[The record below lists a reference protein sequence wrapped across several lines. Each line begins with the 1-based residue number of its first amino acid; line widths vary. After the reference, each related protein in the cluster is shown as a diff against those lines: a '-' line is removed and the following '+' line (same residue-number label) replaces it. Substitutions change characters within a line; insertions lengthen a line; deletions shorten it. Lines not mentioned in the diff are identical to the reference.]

1 MTVNLNRNDLIL
13 LAIVFVGLFLRVYDL
28 SDESVW
34 YDEAFSIELAN
45 SSIFGVI
52 NGSAQDIHPPLYHIL
67 LHYWINLFGD
77 SEFSTRFMSV
87 VFGVFAIFMIYKV
100 GSLILDEEAGILSAL
115 LLALSSF
122 HIYYSQE
129 ARMYSLMALLTLL
142 SMYFFLKILRNR
154 NVIDVVGYVLSST
167 FLIYTHYFGLF
178 IILAQNIYIFTLLLL
193 KEDDYK
199 QTLKR
204 WVPLQ
209 LILIVLFS
217 PWIAVFIKQLLLTQS
232 GYGIGWMPRPTIHSI
247 IRSFN
252 LYSGSNLL
260 LAFFLILSSFS
271 LVPYKRLYGGNNS
284 KNSFESGQ
292 NHELKIELPNFKAS
306 YLLSVWLLIPIVLPF
321 LISQVSASIYWD
333 RSTIVA
339 LPAFYLLVAAGI
351 RKIGHKCL
359 KLVII
364 GAVIIGSLAGV
375 WGSHSTVNK
384 QQWRGIANFIG
395 EKAKK
400 GDLLLFNAGFNELP
414 FDYYSKRTDLI
425 KKPFPEDASDV
436 DEHNIK
442 ELEPTVKGYNRV
454 WVILAHSG
462 DFNGRIKKILS
473 QSYNLSYSKEYE
485 SITHNKYHH
494 IVEVSLFEKK

>member
-1 MTVNLNRNDLIL
+1 MRVRPTANELIL
-13 LAIVFVGLFLRVYDL
+13 LAILFLGLFLRVYDL

-45 SSIFGVI
+45 SSILGVI

-87 VFGVFAIFMIYKV
+87 LFGLVAIFMIYKV

-129 ARMYSLMALLTLL
+129 ARMYSLMVLLTLL
-142 SMYFFLKILRNR
+142 SMYFFLKILSNR
-154 NVIDVVGYVLSST
+154 NVIDVVGYALSST

-178 IILAQNIYIFTLLLL
+178 IILAQNIYIFTLFLL

-199 QTLKR
+199 QTFKR

-209 LILIVLFS
+209 LIIIVLFS
-217 PWIAVFIKQLLLTQS
+217 PWIMVFIRQVLLAQS
-232 GYGIGWMPRPTIHSI
+232 GYGIGWMPMPSIHSI

-260 LAFFLILSSFS
+260 LAFFVILSSFS
-271 LVPYKRLYGGNNS
+271 LVPYKRLYDSNDS
-284 KNSFESGQ
+284 KNLFQTSQG
-292 NHELKIELPNFKAS
+292 HEPKIKLSDVKRS
-306 YLLSVWLLIPIVLPF
+306 YLLLLWLVIPIALPF
-321 LISQVSASIYWD
+321 VISKVSASIYWD
-333 RSTIVA
+333 RNTIVA
-339 LPAFYLLVAAGI
+339 LPAFYLLVAVGI
-351 RKIGHKCL
+351 RKIEHKYL
-359 KLVII
+359 KSAIICVVIL
-364 GAVIIGSLAGV
+364 GSLAGV
-375 WGSHSTVNK
+375 WECYSTVNK
-384 QQWRGIANFIG
+384 HRWREIANDID
-395 EKAKK
+395 ENAKQ
-400 GDLLLFNAGFNELP
+400 GDLLLFNAGFNKLP
-414 FDYYSKRTDLI
+414 FNYYSKRTDLI
-425 KKPFPEDASDV
+425 KRPFPVGTSDV
-436 DEHNIK
+436 DEDSIK
-442 ELEPTVKGYNRV
+442 KLGSAVKGYNRV

-462 DFNGRIKKILS
+462 DSNGLIKKKLTE
-473 QSYNLSYSKEYE
+473 SYNSSFHKEYE

-494 IVEVSLFEKK
+494 NLEVNLFEKK

>member
-1 MTVNLNRNDLIL
+1 MAIL
-13 LAIVFVGLFLRVYDL
+13 FLGLFLRVYDL

-45 SSIFGVI
+45 SSISGVI

-178 IILAQNIYIFTLLLL
+178 IILAQNIYIFTLFLL

-199 QTLKR
+199 QTFKR

-209 LILIVLFS
+209 LILIALFS
-217 PWIAVFIKQLLLTQS
+217 PWI
-232 GYGIGWMPRPTIHSI
+232 
-247 IRSFN
+247 
-252 LYSGSNLL
+252 
-260 LAFFLILSSFS
+260 
-271 LVPYKRLYGGNNS
+271 
-284 KNSFESGQ
+284 
-292 NHELKIELPNFKAS
+292 
-306 YLLSVWLLIPIVLPF
+306 IV
-321 LISQVSASIYWD
+321 
-333 RSTIVA
+333 
-339 LPAFYLLVAAGI
+339 
-351 RKIGHKCL
+351 
-359 KLVII
+359 
-364 GAVIIGSLAGV
+364 
-375 WGSHSTVNK
+375 
-384 QQWRGIANFIG
+384 
-395 EKAKK
+395 
-400 GDLLLFNAGFNELP
+400 
-414 FDYYSKRTDLI
+414 
-425 KKPFPEDASDV
+425 
-436 DEHNIK
+436 
-442 ELEPTVKGYNRV
+442 
-454 WVILAHSG
+454 
-462 DFNGRIKKILS
+462 
-473 QSYNLSYSKEYE
+473 
-485 SITHNKYHH
+485 
-494 IVEVSLFEKK
+494 